1 MPLEAADIAKINE
14 LMADALKNAL
24 KPEALAAAV
33 APVVKAHTDA
43 ALKGVVTGDALKTQ
57 LDDLAAKLKPAD
69 PDPKAGDPANK
80 GKGAEDPTVQALTRK
95 VAEMEAANKA
105 ALEQVA
111 AEKAKA
117 RTDRLHVAAR
127 DALAKAGI
135 PADRLPMAL
144 AYVKELG
151 VLDYDGDQPGWKGKN
166 SLGLDAVLSMEE
178 AAAGWTK
185 ADGKVFLPPT
195 GAGGTGDKLPNN
207 GGGHTGPSAIRNG
220 DGSLNLGA
228 LASKVMAAS

>member
-14 LMADALKNAL
+14 LMAEALKNAL

-43 ALKGVVTGDALKTQ
+43 AMKGVVTTEGLEKFGT
-57 LDDLAAKLKPAD
+57 DLAAKLKPAE
-69 PDPKAGDPANK
+69 PENKGDGGK
-80 GKGAEDPTVQALTRK
+80 GKGADDPVVQALTKK
-95 VAEMEAANKA
+95 VAEMEAQNKA

-111 AEKAKA
+111 AEKARSRADK
-117 RTDRLHVAAR
+117 LHTAAR

-151 VLDYDGDQPGWKGKN
+151 VLDYDGDNPGWKGKS
-166 SLGLDAVLSMEE
+166 SLGLDAVLPMED
-178 AAAGWTK
+178 AAAAWAK

-195 GAGGTGDKLPNN
+195 GASGTGDGNR
-207 GGGHTGPSAIRNG
+207 GGGGGGTRNG
-220 DGSLNLGA
+220 TGLTLDSLTRSLSSAALGGA
-228 LASKVMAAS
+228 GR

>member
-33 APVVKAHTDA
+33 APVVKAHTEA
-43 ALKGVVTGDALKTQ
+43 AMKGVVTTEGLEKFGT
-57 LDDLAAKLKPAD
+57 DLAAKLKPAE

-80 GKGAEDPTVQALTRK
+80 SKGADDPTVQALTRK

-117 RTDRLHVAAR
+117 RIDRLHVAAR

-151 VLDYDGDQPGWKGKN
+151 VLDYDGDQPGWKGKS
-166 SLGLDAVLSMEE
+166 SLGLDAVLPMDD
-178 AAAGWTK
+178 AAAAWAK

-195 GAGGTGDKLPNN
+195 GAGGTGDGNRGGS
-207 GGGHTGPSAIRNG
+207 GGGNRNG
-220 DGSLNLGA
+220 TGLTMDSLTRSLSSAALGGA
-228 LASKVMAAS
+228 GR

>member
-1 MPLEAADIAKINE
+1 MPIDPDVQK
-14 LMADALKNAL
+14 ALDGLTAML
-24 KPEALAAAV
+24 SPEALAKALIPAL
-33 APVVKAHTDA
+33 APAMKAHTDA
-43 ALKGVVTGDALKTQ
+43 ALKGVITGDALKAQ
-57 LDDLAAKLKPAD
+57 LDELAAKLKPAE

-80 GKGAEDPTVQALTRK
+80 SKGADDPTVQALTRK